1 MNFSLY
7 LFGNPNGY
15 DQCPLDANN
24 AKFNNELALCRT
36 ESRLSIYRDNQLIQY
51 VYVRKVPGSTG
62 LCLGFTLVFTGTYC
76 LNCHSLNELF
86 DKAFYDVLLKGELL
100 RFQKEKYS
108 YKVSKFVDNPNEV
121 KRVNQYFKTII
132 DDELSGLFVP
142 IPYTFQ
148 NGNGETTLSLK
159 ESTSNINNAISQ
171 YDIVHLT
178 NDEKSVS
185 ELERTQQMLSALY
198 AEHGE
203 LQQKYRKV
211 LSQKRNFKVVVFLS
225 LILLGCVTG
234 FWLLNDVLNDK
245 NVKINELEENVKDQ
259 SAMIVNLE
267 DDKQTL
273 NDSLHSLKRV
283 VNVKENELQTLRN
296 ENSTLQ
302 NRVNSLDEE
311 VGMLNTDIRLAREQ
325 LRDNQRTIQ
334 NLKKTNSSN
343 SGERYKVWSSSGNTA
358 DIYYQYGTDFGKT
371 SYQVRDNTEITVY
384 HIQNGYA
391 MTSVGYLRT
400 KDIKKL

>member
-1 MNFSLY
+1 MNLEEGETIVSDQVALY
-7 LFGNPNGY
+7 
-15 DQCPLDANN
+15 DRVTVIRN
-24 AKFNNELALCRT
+24 AK
-36 ESRLSIYRDNQLIQY
+36 Y
-51 VYVRKVPGSTG
+51 
-62 LCLGFTLVFTGTYC
+62 
-76 LNCHSLNELF
+76 
-86 DKAFYDVLLKGELL
+86 
-100 RFQKEKYS
+100 
-108 YKVSKFVDNPNEV
+108 
-121 KRVNQYFKTII
+121 
-132 DDELSGLFVP
+132 SGLSD
-142 IPYTFQ
+142 IQERLAKLHEQ
-148 NGNGETTLSLK
+148 NVKWEKKYNEERKKKKQYSL
-159 ESTSNINNAISQ
+159 
-171 YDIVHLT
+171 
-178 NDEKSVS
+178 
-185 ELERTQQMLSALY
+185 
-198 AEHGE
+198 
-203 LQQKYRKV
+203 V
-211 LSQKRNFKVVVFLS
+211 LILS

-245 NVKINELEENVKDQ
+245 NVKINELEENVKEQ
-259 SAMIVNLE
+259 SVMIANLNN
-267 DDKQTL
+267 DKQTL
-273 NDSLHSLKRV
+273 NDSLRSLKRV
-283 VNVKENELQTLRN
+283 VNIKENELQTLRN

-334 NLKKTNSSN
+334 NLKKTSSSN